1 MFPLQ
6 KKKSLTYLMLLCF
19 TVNTVSSVAAPFQNT
34 AAAEKLQQ
42 YIIYS
47 PVQGEALQ
55 AVAERFS
62 LSVGT
67 LTALREQ
74 FKAYGWSS
82 TAVLVPYSSLGE
94 ARLYNNYITY
104 QLKPGETLAAVA
116 GKFNRSG
123 RELTA
128 LNRQVMPA
136 SKLDTLKAG
145 DFILVPG
152 PLAQQVMTS

>member
-104 QLKPGETLAAVA
+104 QLKPGLIIKLYHQLQGDAKYA
-116 GKFNRSG
+116 RSDSDNG
-123 RELTA
+123 IRWFL
-128 LNRQVMPA
+128 
-136 SKLDTLKAG
+136 G
-145 DFILVPG
+145 
-152 PLAQQVMTS
+152 

>member
-74 FKAYGWSS
+74 FKVYGWSS
-82 TAVLVPYSSLGE
+82 TAVLVPYSPLGE

-136 SKLDTLKAG
+136 SKLDT
-145 DFILVPG
+145 
-152 PLAQQVMTS
+152 